1 MAVQHT
7 VQHGYLEV
15 RESPL
20 FDGGSAQSVVSII
33 GATENRRD
41 RLCRDFSVLSV
52 TSLILFKADVVP
64 FPTHFDPFCRPWYDG
79 VVLLQ
84 LSVVPQIADRTDSVR
99 KYDKYDKNQ
108 IGVKMGTLKRIP
120 IILKHSL
127 HA

>member
-1 MAVQHT
+1 MSYHFRPILT
-7 VQHGYLEV
+7 
-15 RESPL
+15 L
-20 FDGGSAQSVVSII
+20 FA
-33 GATENRRD
+33 AR
-41 RLCRDFSVLSV
+41 
-52 TSLILFKADVVP
+52 
-64 FPTHFDPFCRPWYDG
+64 G

-108 IGVKMGTLKRIP
+108 IRVKMGTLKRIP